1 VNGTMTFMDA
11 TLIAIGLLSVG
22 GVIRIVIGPT
32 VWDRLLGMGL
42 ISSKIV
48 VAIVVF
54 AYMMGRSFLLDIA
67 IIYSLL
73 GFISSVLIARFIEK
87 RGST

>member
-1 VNGTMTFMDA
+1 MTFMRGI
-11 TLIAIGLLSVG
+11 LIAVGILSVG
-22 GVIRIVIGPT
+22 GAVRIVIGPT

-42 ISSKIV
+42 ISSKII

-54 AYMMGRSFLLDIA
+54 AHMLQRSFLLDVA

-73 GFISSVLIARFIEK
+73 GFISSVLVARFIE
-87 RGST
+87 RRHIS

>member
-1 VNGTMTFMDA
+1 MSFMDG
-11 TLIAIGLLSVG
+11 TLIAIGVLSVG

-54 AYMMGRSFLLDIA
+54 AYIMGRTFLLDIA

-73 GFISSVLIARFIEK
+73 GFISSVLIARFIER

>member
-1 VNGTMTFMDA
+1 MNFMDG
-11 TLIAIGLLSVG
+11 TLIAIGFLSVG
-22 GVIRIVIGPT
+22 GVVRIVIGPT

-54 AYMMGRSFLLDIA
+54 AYMMRRTFLLDIA

-73 GFISSVLIARFIEK
+73 GFISSVLIARFIER

>member
-1 VNGTMTFMDA
+1 MTFMDA

>member
-1 VNGTMTFMDA
+1 MSFMEI
-11 TLIAIGLLSVG
+11 TLVAIGVLSVG

-54 AYMMGRSFLLDIA
+54 AYIMGRTFLLDIA

-73 GFISSVLIARFIEK
+73 GFISSVLIARFIERK
-87 RGST
+87 KSA

>member
-1 VNGTMTFMDA
+1 MSFVGGV
-11 TLIAIGLLSVG
+11 LIAVGILSVG
-22 GVIRIVIGPT
+22 GVIRIIIGPT

-42 ISSKIV
+42 ISSKII

-54 AYMMGRSFLLDIA
+54 AYTVGQTYLLDVA

-73 GFISSVLIARFIEK
+73 GFISSVLIARFIERK
-87 RGST
+87 GSV

>member
-1 VNGTMTFMDA
+1 MSFTDGVLVALGA
-11 TLIAIGLLSVG
+11 LSVG

-42 ISSKIV
+42 ISSKII
-48 VAIVVF
+48 VAIAVF
-54 AYMMGRSFLLDIA
+54 AYAVQRTFLLDIA

-73 GFISSVLIARFIEK
+73 GFISSVLISRFIERK
-87 RGST
+87 RSA